1 MQNNPKLTA
10 LPAGAAAWASVQQ
23 VTLHGCKLKVV
34 PAEIATGWKECAFF
48 DVQSKGK
55 KKSCKLTEEFLF
67 EMDKTHITGFAM
79 AKKKKGKKGKK
90 K

>member
-1 MQNNPKLTA
+1 MVPEDIAK
-10 LPAGAAAWASVQQ
+10 AWSK
-23 VTLHGCKLKVV
+23 C
-34 PAEIATGWKECAFF
+34 EFF

-79 AKKKKGKKGKK
+79 AKKKKGKKAKK